1 MTITLTAEQD
11 AAIESARGW
20 YTGCMTTLGPDGN
33 YAGGVFRLF
42 GAAGVGKTELAKYLP
57 DALGLDNVVFGAYT
71 GKAASVL
78 NRKGVPATTIH
89 SAIYQP
95 VFSAETRKRWLE
107 AVNRIADLG
116 SQSSMTSSDREEL
129 EALEAEADEL
139 QAEMR
144 RPGFE
149 LNPMSEWASADLIVL
164 DEVSMV
170 DAKMAADIESFGVPV
185 LVLGDPAQLPPV
197 GGMGYYTDAE
207 PDVLLTEI
215 HRQALESPV
224 LELATRIRLSDDATL
239 GVRPDEIGVASVT
252 RALEAEQ
259 VLCWRNETRWKL
271 TGLMRAKLGRPAGV
285 VVAGDR
291 IMCLVNNKRDLGVL
305 NGQQFDVLDVA
316 GDTLLLR
323 ECGTAGPDRW
333 ITVFP
338 EGFAGL
344 DGEKSLK
351 DRRAFRGTTMAAT
364 YALVCTVHK
373 AQGSEWSSVYV
384 VDETPAMMAMTARR
398 EGERAA
404 VEMARRWM
412 YTATTRAQESV
423 TLARTRS

>member
-1 MTITLTAEQD
+1 
-11 AAIESARGW
+11 
-20 YTGCMTTLGPDGN
+20 
-33 YAGGVFRLF
+33 
-42 GAAGVGKTELAKYLP
+42 
-57 DALGLDNVVFGAYT
+57 
-71 GKAASVL
+71 
-78 NRKGVPATTIH
+78 
-89 SAIYQP
+89 
-95 VFSAETRKRWLE
+95 
-107 AVNRIADLG
+107 
-116 SQSSMTSSDREEL
+116 
-129 EALEAEADEL
+129 
-139 QAEMR
+139 
-144 RPGFE
+144 
-149 LNPMSEWASADLIVL
+149 
-164 DEVSMV
+164 
-170 DAKMAADIESFGVPV
+170 MAADIESFGVPV

-197 GGMGYYTDAE
+197 GGMGYYTDAA

-224 LELATRIRLSDDATL
+224 LELATRIRLSADATL

-271 TGLMRAKLGRPAGV
+271 TGLMRAKLGRPAGA

-305 NGQQFDVLDVA
+305 NGQQFDVLDVS
-316 GDTLLLR
+316 DITDELTLLLR

-344 DGEKSLK
+344 GGEKSLK
-351 DRRAFRGTTMAAT
+351 GRRAFRGATMAAT
-364 YALVCTVHK
+364 YALVVTCHK

-384 VDETPAMMAMTARR
+384 VDETPVMMAMTARR

-404 VEMARRWM
+404 VEMARRFA
-412 YTATTRAQESV
+412 YTAVTRAQESV
-423 TLARTRS
+423 TLARTRG

>member
-1 MTITLTAEQD
+1 MITLTAEQD
-11 AAIESARGW
+11 AAIEAVRKW
-20 YTGCMTTLGPDGN
+20 WDTAYYRDG
-33 YAGGVFRLF
+33 APFRLF
-42 GAAGVGKTELAKYLP
+42 GPAGTGKTTLARYIE
-57 DALGLDNVVFGAYT
+57 DAFGLVVFGAYT

-78 NRKGVPATTIH
+78 NRKGVPASTIH

-107 AVNRIADLG
+107 AMDRIADLR
-116 SQSSMTSSDREEL
+116 SRTSMTSSDREEL
-129 EALEAEADEL
+129 ETLESEASEL
-139 QAEMR
+139 EQEMR

-149 LNPMSEWASADLIVL
+149 LNPMSDWASADLIVL

-197 GGMGYYTDAE
+197 GGMGHYTDAE

-224 LELATRIRLSDDATL
+224 LELATRIRLSTDATL
-239 GVRPDEIGVASVT
+239 GVRPEEIGVASVT

-271 TGLMRAKLGRPAGV
+271 TGLMRAKLGRPAGA

-305 NGQQFDVLDVA
+305 NGQQFDVLDVS
-316 GDTLLLR
+316 DITDELTLLLR
-323 ECGTAGPDRW
+323 ECGTGGPDRW

-351 DRRAFRGTTMAAT
+351 DRRAFRGTMMAAT
-364 YALVCTVHK
+364 FAQVITTHK
-373 AQGSEWSSVYV
+373 AQGSEWSSVYI
-384 VDETPAMMAMTARR
+384 VDETPAMMAMTGRR
-398 EGERAA
+398 EGQRAA
-404 VEMARRWM
+404 VEMARRWA
-412 YTATTRAQESV
+412 YTAVTRAQESV
-423 TLARTRS
+423 MLARTRS

>member
-11 AAIESARGW
+11 AAIEAARQW
-20 YTGCMTTLGPDGN
+20 
-33 YAGGVFRLF
+33 YAGAMSPGERYPTPPFRLF
-42 GAAGVGKTELAKYLP
+42 GPAGTGKTTLARYIE
-57 DALGLDNVVFGAYT
+57 DAFGLVVFGAYT

-107 AVNRIADLG
+107 ALNRIADLG

-129 EALEAEADEL
+129 ETLEAEADAL
-139 QAEMR
+139 QQEMR

-149 LNPMSEWASADLIVL
+149 LNPMSEWAGADLIVL

-197 GGMGYYTDAE
+197 GGMGYYTDAA

-224 LELATRIRLSDDATL
+224 LELATRIRLSTGATL
-239 GVRPDEIGVASVT
+239 GVRPEEIGVASVT

-271 TGLMRAKLGRPAGV
+271 TGLMRAKLGRPAGTV
-285 VVAGDR
+285 VKGDR
-291 IMCLVNNKRDLGVL
+291 IMCLVNNKRDLGAL
-305 NGQQFDVLDVA
+305 NGQQFDVLDVS
-316 GDTLLLR
+316 DITDELTLLLR

-364 YALVCTVHK
+364 YSQVVTCHK

-384 VDETPAMMAMTARR
+384 VDETPAMMALTARR

-423 TLARTRS
+423 TLARTR